1 MDVLAVPQRY
11 VGRRPT
17 VDICSYNH
25 GGSSLDIEHGHR
37 DRAMMREVILPLIG
51 IVLISVILTFY
62 I

>member
-25 GGSSLDIEHGHR
+25 GSDNPDLEHR
-37 DRAMMREVILPLIG
+37 DRDTAMMADVILPLIG
-51 IVLISVILTFY
+51 IVLIALIMVTWL
-62 I
+62 